1 MPAAGDPVFASDVLR
16 ARPKQF
22 WDSASAGVGASL
34 TNSPMPGISIV
45 FTTETAGAD
54 LSLTWTMDADPG
66 AATTALHS
74 SKTQIVGSG
83 TAAAYG
89 TVGAPVFATY
99 EAEVTTDR
107 ATATQTWGSQLGPAG
122 TYTITLLVN
131 TPANGGINLYTTVAA
146 LLQEQFA

>member
-1 MPAAGDPVFASDVLR
+1 MPAAGDPIFASDVLR
-16 ARPKQF
+16 ARPKPV

-54 LSLTWTMDADPG
+54 LTLHWTMDADPG
-66 AATTALHS
+66 AATTVLHS
-74 SKTQIVGSG
+74 SKPQIVGSG

-89 TVGAPVFATY
+89 TITAPVFATF
-99 EAEVTTDR
+99 EAEVATDR
-107 ATATQTWGSQLGPAG
+107 ATASNSWSAPLGPAG

-131 TPANGGINLYTTVAA
+131 TPANGGINLYTTVTG

>member
-22 WDSASAGVGASL
+22 WDAASAGLPAS
-34 TNSPMPGISIV
+34 SAGVAVPGISIS

-54 LSLTWTMDADPG
+54 LALWWTIDGDNSG
-66 AATTALHS
+66 ANTALLS
-74 SKTQIVGSG
+74 ASVRIVGSG

-89 TVGAPVFATY
+89 TVNSPVFATW
-99 EAEVTTDR
+99 EMETVTDR
-107 ATATQTWGSQLGPAG
+107 GTTGQNWAAPLGPAG
-122 TYTITLLVN
+122 TYTITLIGT
-131 TPANGGINLYTTVAA
+131 TPALGTFNLYTTVLA